1 MGRLMSA
8 AKIVTSVVS
17 TMMEPDLKHMTQ
29 LPPWDEGPDDLWPD
43 DGGEPMPDDSGE
55 LVTTLQYGL
64 RMPNGEVVW
73 GSWAECNFAQ
83 PLDRLRLVAKLQR
96 VATDCHWQIDE
107 FVNRYTWVARQQ
119 RAIVRYEDAGE
130 YPITDPDIVSVTPA
144 EQEGNE

>member
-8 AKIVTSVVS
+8 AKIVSSVVS
-17 TMMEPDLKHMTQ
+17 TMMEPDLDPQPEWT
-29 LPPWDEGPDDLWPD
+29 DEGPDDLWPD
-43 DGGEPMPDDSGE
+43 DGSEPVGDDSGE

-73 GSWAECNFAQ
+73 GSWAECNFDL

-96 VATDCHWQIDE
+96 VAQDCHWQIDE
-107 FVNRYTWVARQQ
+107 FVNRYAWTTRQQ
-119 RAIVRYEDAGE
+119 RAIVRYEDGGE